1 MINKPLSEYP
11 RPQFV
16 RESYLSLNGFWDYKI
31 TNNPEITKDFDGKIL
46 VPFSPEAE
54 LSGVNHKL
62 QPDEFL
68 FYRLIFSLNNF
79 EVKDKVLLHFL
90 AVDQI
95 AEVYLNGNLL
105 GKHVGG
111 FLPFCFEIKKHLKEN
126 NELIVKVQDLT
137 DTSYHS
143 RGKQRLK
150 HGGIW
155 YTPQSGIYF
164 PVFLESVSNDY
175 IQNIKITPDID
186 NEKVVIRVTS
196 DAPEAL
202 LELPDQSLNIKT
214 NQDVHIK
221 INNPRLWCPED
232 PFLYEFKVKTK
243 GDCVSSYFAMRK
255 FSLTED
261 SSGIKRLALN
271 NKPYFMKGVLDQG
284 YYKET
289 LLTPPS
295 YDYYIKDIELAKSLG
310 FNTIRKHIKIEIPRW
325 YYECDKRG
333 IIVWQDFVNGGE
345 NYKLSTIIF
354 PLIFGKHHED
364 NNYKKFS
371 RLNEEGRKEAID
383 EFKATIN
390 YLYNVPSIGLW
401 TIFNEG
407 WGQFDSESIYKELM
421 KLDNTRLYDHASGW
435 HDQGISDVKS
445 YHVYFKHFK
454 AKSPGNP
461 EKRAIIL
468 SEFGGFVLP
477 VEGHLIKGKKVYK
490 SFKNK
495 KEWLE
500 KFKSTMEKDVL
511 ENIPKG
517 LSATIYT
524 QLSDVEEE
532 LNGFI
537 TYDREVCKIKPEDIK
552 RINDRIQLN

>member
-1 MINKPLSEYP
+1 MNNIPLSEYP
-11 RPQFV
+11 RPQLQ
-16 RESYLSLNGFWDYKI
+16 RKSYKSLNGFWDYKI
-31 TNNPEITKDFDGKIL
+31 SKNPEIPGDFDGKIL
-46 VPFSPEAE
+46 VPFSPESK
-54 LSGVNHKL
+54 LSGVNHIL

-68 FYRLIFSLNNF
+68 FYKLNFSLEGF
-79 EVKDKVLLHFL
+79 EIKDKVILHFL

-95 AEVYLNGNLL
+95 AEVYLNGKLL

-111 FLPFCFEIKKHLKEN
+111 FLPFEFEIKDDLVKGE

-164 PVFLESVSNDY
+164 PVFIESVSNDY
-175 IQNIKITPDID
+175 IENIKITPDID
-186 NEKVVIRVTS
+186 SSKVTLNVKSSAANATLHIFDKDIVIQTNKDVDIEIPGEKLQLWS
-196 DAPEAL
+196 
-202 LELPDQSLNIKT
+202 PD
-214 NQDVHIK
+214 
-221 INNPRLWCPED
+221 NPY
-232 PFLYEFKVKTK
+232 LYNFTLKTK
-243 GDCVSSYFAMRK
+243 CDEVSSYFAMRK
-255 FSLTED
+255 FSLVKD
-261 SSGIKRLALN
+261 DKGITRLGLN

-284 YYKET
+284 YYEDG
-289 LLTPPS
+289 LLTPSS
-295 YDYYIKDIELAKSLG
+295 YDAYITDIELVKCLG
-310 FNTIRKHIKIEIPRW
+310 FNMIRKHIKIEIPRW

-345 NYKLSTIIF
+345 TYKLPTIVL
-354 PLIFGKHHED
+354 PLIFNKHHND
-364 NNYKKFS
+364 HNYKKFS
-371 RLNEEGRKEAID
+371 RENEEGRLETIN
-383 EFKATIN
+383 EFKETIK

-407 WGQFDSESIYKELM
+407 WGQFDSEPILADLSKI
-421 KLDNTRLYDHASGW
+421 DNTRLFDHASGW

-454 AKSPGNP
+454 IKKPD
-461 EKRAIIL
+461 ERAIIL

-477 VEGHLIKGKKVYK
+477 IEGHKIDGKKVYR
-490 SFKNK
+490 SFKS
-495 KEWLE
+495 KEDWLRKYE
-500 KFKSTMEKDVL
+500 ETIQSDVIN
-511 ENIPKG
+511 NIPKG
-517 LSATIYT
+517 LSAIVYT

-537 TYDREVCKIKPEDIK
+537 TYDREVVKVDKNKIKE
-552 RINDRIQLN
+552 INSQIDYL

>member
-1 MINKPLSEYP
+1 
-11 RPQFV
+11 
-16 RESYLSLNGFWDYKI
+16 
-31 TNNPEITKDFDGKIL
+31 
-46 VPFSPEAE
+46 
-54 LSGVNHKL
+54 
-62 QPDEFL
+62 
-68 FYRLIFSLNNF
+68 
-79 EVKDKVLLHFL
+79 
-90 AVDQI
+90 
-95 AEVYLNGNLL
+95 
-105 GKHVGG
+105 
-111 FLPFCFEIKKHLKEN
+111 
-126 NELIVKVQDLT
+126 
-137 DTSYHS
+137 
-143 RGKQRLK
+143 
-150 HGGIW
+150 
-155 YTPQSGIYF
+155 
-164 PVFLESVSNDY
+164 
-175 IQNIKITPDID
+175 
-186 NEKVVIRVTS
+186 
-196 DAPEAL
+196 
-202 LELPDQSLNIKT
+202 
-214 NQDVHIK
+214 
-221 INNPRLWCPED
+221 
-232 PFLYEFKVKTK
+232 
-243 GDCVSSYFAMRK
+243 
-255 FSLTED
+255 
-261 SSGIKRLALN
+261 
-271 NKPYFMKGVLDQG
+271 MKGVLDQG